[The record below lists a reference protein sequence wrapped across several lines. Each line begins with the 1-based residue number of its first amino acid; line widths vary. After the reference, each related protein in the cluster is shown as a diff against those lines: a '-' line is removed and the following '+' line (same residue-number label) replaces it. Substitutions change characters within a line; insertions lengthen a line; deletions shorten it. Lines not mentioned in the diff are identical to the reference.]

1 LQGDETVMVENTG
14 GTEAAQVRDRV
25 ARRIGAA
32 VGAWAAGM
40 TLEQIRQ
47 AYDALVAAPLGVRPS
62 PVAIGAMQAAWISA
76 PHAVPVRAALYCH
89 GGGYQIG
96 SIQSHLNL
104 MARLAAAGQARVLAF
119 EYRRA
124 PEHRYPCAS
133 DDALSAYR
141 WLLDR
146 HGAPAAILGDSAGAA
161 LAVATALQARD
172 LGLALPSCLVLL
184 SPWLDLTMRGASYSS
199 RADRDVFSKPA
210 QLRAMVRAY
219 LGRGGDPLIPL
230 GSPVEADLTGLPPM
244 LLQAGD
250 DDITLDDSALF
261 VERARAQGCD
271 AEMTVFPGMFHHF
284 PMFDELP
291 ESAQAVAQAV
301 SFIERHA
308 GSAEISPG
316 HPRP

>member
-1 LQGDETVMVENTG
+1 MTANINC
-14 GTEAAQVRDRV
+14 TEVAQVRDRV

-40 TLEQIRQ
+40 TLDQIRQ
-47 AYDALVAAPLGVRPS
+47 AYDALVAAPPALRPS

-76 PHAVPVRAALYCH
+76 QHTVPVRTVLYCH

-124 PEHRYPCAS
+124 PEHRCPCAS
-133 DDALSAYR
+133 DDALLAYR
-141 WLLDR
+141 WLLDH
-146 HGAPAAILGDSAGAA
+146 HGTPAAILGDSAGAA

-172 LGLALPSCLVLL
+172 CGLALPSCLVLL
-184 SPWLDLTMRGASYSS
+184 SPWLDLSMRGASYTS

-219 LGRGGDPLIPL
+219 LGKGGDPLNSL
-230 GSPVEADLTGLPPM
+230 ASPVEADLSGLPPM

-261 VERARAQGCD
+261 VERARAHGCE
-271 AEMTVFPGMFHHF
+271 AEVTVFPGMFHHF

-291 ESAQAVAQAV
+291 ESAQAIAQAA

-308 GSAEISPG
+308 ASAET
-316 HPRP
+316 

>member
-1 LQGDETVMVENTG
+1 MVDNTVR
-14 GTEAAQVRDRV
+14 TEAAQVRDRV
-25 ARRIGAA
+25 VRRIRAA
-32 VGAWAAGM
+32 VGAWSAGM
-40 TLEQIRQ
+40 TLDQIRK
-47 AYDALVAAPLGVRPS
+47 AYDTLVAAPPMVTQI
-62 PVAIGAMQAAWISA
+62 PVAIGGMQAAWISA
-76 PHAVPVRAALYCH
+76 PHTVPVRTALFCH

-104 MARLAAAGQARVLAF
+104 ISRLAAACHAQLLAF
-119 EYRRA
+119 DYRRA

-133 DDALSAYR
+133 EDALTAYR
-141 WLLDR
+141 WVLER

-172 LGLALPSCLVLL
+172 RGLALPSCLVLL
-184 SPWLDLTMRGASYSS
+184 SPWLDLTMRGASYTS

-210 QLRAMVRAY
+210 QLQAMVRAY
-219 LGRGGDPLIPL
+219 LGKGGDPLMPL
-230 GSPVEADLTGLPPM
+230 VSPVETDLSGLPPM

-261 VERARAQGCD
+261 VERARAHGCV
-271 AEMTVFPGMFHHF
+271 AEVMTFPGMFHHF

-291 ESAQAVAQAV
+291 ESAQAIAQAA
-301 SFIERHA
+301 SFIEQHA
-308 GSAEISPG
+308 GSSETSPG